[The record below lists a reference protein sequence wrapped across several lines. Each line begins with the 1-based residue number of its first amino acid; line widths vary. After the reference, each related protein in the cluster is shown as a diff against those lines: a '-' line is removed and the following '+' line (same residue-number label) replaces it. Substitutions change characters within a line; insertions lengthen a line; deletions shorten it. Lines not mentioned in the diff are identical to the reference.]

1 MRQATRNIALTIILL
16 TGVIASWAQTDGKSE
31 RDRRYQYFYLEAI
44 NQQEKGNFSAA
55 FDLFRHARDINPDAA
70 EVYFQL
76 AHYYAD
82 LKNDTMMAYCF
93 EKAAKLNPDNATYQE
108 RIGQYLIAQQQYDKA
123 IESYERFYQSHHD
136 RTDVLMLLLRLY
148 GQENNYPK
156 MLETLNRIETQEGT
170 SEQTTLTKMGVY
182 EQLGDN
188 QKVYNELK
196 KLVDSHP
203 YDLNYRV
210 MFANW
215 LLNSGKRKAA
225 VKELNAV
232 LKEEPDNEGALLSM
246 LDYYN
251 GEEMSEKADEL
262 TQRLL
267 QNPRT
272 DSDTKLTL
280 LRQAVR
286 NANFAS
292 GDTAKVFSLFDIV
305 LAQPQANADILMF
318 KVAYLDYIG
327 NHESEAER
335 TLEKAIDVEP
345 DNASARYE
353 LIQRVWQREDY
364 DRVIALCQPA
374 QQYNPEEMLFYYFQG
389 LAHYNKKQSDEA
401 LETFRKG
408 VSQINS
414 NSNKEIVSDFYAI
427 MGDILYSKGL
437 SSEAYEAYDS
447 CLQWKPDNIGCLNNY
462 AYYLSEEDKDLSR
475 AEQMSYK
482 TIQAEPDNSTF
493 LDTYAWILFHQQRY
507 EDAKIYIDQALR
519 NDSTLNEEEL
529 GHAGDIYFMTG
540 DTNRALEYWQKA
552 LDKDPEN
559 ALLQE
564 KIKQKRIPETKK

>member
-251 GEEMSEKADEL
+251 GEDMSEKADEL

-286 NANFAS
+286 NANFVS

-305 LAQPQANADILMF
+305 FAQPQANADILMF

-437 SSEAYEAYDS
+437 SSEAYEAYDI

-540 DTNRALEYWQKA
+540 DTDRALEYWQKA